1 MQGISKVF
9 LSGCLFVFLFVGH
22 VPASGQQRTTNAVIQ
37 KPIIFA
43 VLNDG
48 KMIEPIGY
56 IDKGMMEAPADGSD
70 PESVVKEF
78 NSRYYRPG
86 TRYDLIFGGARNG
99 TVTVKSSDHTSE
111 CSKNMAQVTVTSTR
125 TKLAGKVM
133 ALATNAK
140 LSKPGSGVRRLP
152 TPAERV
158 AADNLVKAEFA
169 KQGNSVAVIETRD
182 YHNLTAIDVDGDG
195 KTELVGSFWV
205 KPDEKKRNLLFFIAD
220 RGSDGKYRISF
231 GKYNTFEE
239 DNVMDGDIKTLD
251 EGVYHELL
259 LDIFDIDGDGVS
271 EIFTYVQGF
280 EGAAFNVYMRS
291 DGKWGNVFEGSNYHC
306 GF

>member
-158 AADNLVKAEFA
+158 AAEQIAGMRIGVKE
-169 KQGNSVAVIETRD
+169 
-182 YHNLTAIDVDGDG
+182 
-195 KTELVGSFWV
+195 
-205 KPDEKKRNLLFFIAD
+205 P
-220 RGSDGKYRISF
+220 
-231 GKYNTFEE
+231 
-239 DNVMDGDIKTLD
+239 
-251 EGVYHELL
+251 
-259 LDIFDIDGDGVS
+259 
-271 EIFTYVQGF
+271 
-280 EGAAFNVYMRS
+280 
-291 DGKWGNVFEGSNYHC
+291 VFE
-306 GF
+306 